1 MGFFSFGKK
10 KKDVEAI
17 GSNAAASPRTSSSKA
32 ATTTTT
38 TAAAAA
44 RPNKL
49 VNNSGASA
57 SASAGAALVPN
68 PRRFNTHPVPSSR
81 LAKTAN
87 VIPNANR
94 SSGENAIVEEMGGEE
109 RLLPPRPRSKLFA
122 VAAGAGAGAGSSS
135 SLSSS
140 SSSLAA
146 PIQPFVHPQQHDLSK
161 KGSTNTLNSI
171 SSNNNNNAGAANGTT
186 GRRKRGPHDSPKL
199 ANLSSASMKPRASSY
214 HAATATTPTTTPSGA
229 VRSIWM
235 QPYQP
240 NGSGYFG
247 HNKYASTGTP
257 GAGGGG
263 GLMARA
269 SYANLPAGAP
279 ITPIHHQPSPLQG
292 GGGGGPGMMITPDE
306 EFKAYTRTYD
316 LLIAK
321 AHTLARE
328 YHHLPVAK
336 RDREGYERVGKAF
349 AEAARASREQ
359 WTMRCALERER
370 MKTEGMGAAMMSV
383 HRLAGTRAC
392 EGWEYASMLADAWG
406 VSEEMNVPL
415 DEMPHQPQPHSYGP
429 TMASSVPYPMEEVA
443 DVNEFGGYG
452 YGGGGYVHPGYDRTA
467 YAEYVAQQQ
476 QQQQQQHHRGYARK
490 RNVSV
495 RTRLDSGVSAAAP
508 SVLESMSTHEDG
520 GQQQQQQQRQQRS
533 YSHSQSHHGHAGRRL
548 SGEMVTTTAA
558 GAATAT
564 MGRSSAST
572 GHNGYGYGSGS
583 ANLAGVGAGNRH
595 RTASALSHS
604 TSMPVL
610 ARKPAADVRAQP
622 NGYHSGGSGDE
633 ADTPAASTGS
643 SPASSAASYSAND
656 NNDPPVIV
664 AVPAAA
670 AAAAA
675 VHTTMTTSSPTS
687 PVKMTFP
694 TTTTSPPSPPPKAFP
709 TRTVSPSPLS
719 SSLEPA
725 EPEVKVIKLTKGR
738 RYRAQV

>member
-32 ATTTTT
+32 ASTPTTTTTT

-44 RPNKL
+44 AATRPNKL
-49 VNNSGASA
+49 VNNSGATA
-57 SASAGAALVPN
+57 TAGAALVPN

-87 VIPNANR
+87 VIPNANT
-94 SSGENAIVEEMGGEE
+94 SGSENAIVGPGEEE
-109 RLLPPRPRSKLFA
+109 RLKPPRPRSKLFA
-122 VAAGAGAGAGSSS
+122 VAAGAGSSS

-146 PIQPFVHPQQHDLSK
+146 PIQPFVQPQQHDLSK

-171 SSNNNNNAGAANGTT
+171 SSNNAGAANGTT
-186 GRRKRGPHDSPKL
+186 GRRRGPHDSPKL

-263 GLMARA
+263 GLMSRA

-279 ITPIHHQPSPLQG
+279 ITPIHHQPSQLQ
-292 GGGGGPGMMITPDE
+292 GGGGPGMTITPDE

-321 AHTLARE
+321 AHTLARD

-370 MKTEGMGAAMMSV
+370 MKTEGMGMGATMMSV

-429 TMASSVPYPMEEVA
+429 ASSVPYPMEEIA

-467 YAEYVAQQQ
+467 YAEYVAQQ

-520 GQQQQQQQRQQRS
+520 GQQQQQQRQQRS
-533 YSHSQSHHGHAGRRL
+533 YSHSQSHHGHSGRRL

-558 GAATAT
+558 AAAT

-572 GHNGYGYGSGS
+572 GHNGYGSGSGSGS

-610 ARKPAADVRAQP
+610 ARKPAADVRAHP
-622 NGYHSGGSGDE
+622 NGYHSGSGDE
-633 ADTPAASTGS
+633 GDTPAASTGS

-656 NNDPPVIV
+656 NNDPPVTV

-675 VHTTMTTSSPTS
+675 VHTTMTTSNSTS